1 MRSSSCTSI
10 SSTGDVTRPLRVFH
24 LIKSLGRGGAEV
36 LLAEGLRV
44 ADRDRFTYGYGYFLP
59 WKDAVVPS
67 LEEQGAEVVCF
78 SARSNLAIL
87 LSAVRVAAFL
97 RRWKADLL
105 HCHLPVAA
113 AAGRVAG
120 KLAGVPVVTTEH
132 NEVEHFHP
140 LTRRL
145 DMATW
150 RWQRQAIAI
159 SEPVADSLARHASP
173 KVPVRVVLNGVDV
186 DHFNSEGFSGADV
199 RREWGIPEEAPV
211 VGTVAVFTDQKRIDW
226 WLETA
231 RRIQD
236 RHAQAR
242 FLIVGDG
249 PRKDYLLSEAERLG
263 LGGTA
268 HFVGLQEDVRPYL
281 AAMDVYMMSSEY
293 EGFGVALIEAMAF
306 RRPVAALGV
315 GGIPGIV
322 RDGES
327 GVLVAPRDVGAL
339 AEAASDLL
347 DDPER
352 RRRMGERGRQT
363 VKDRFSMRRM
373 ARELEAIYLDV
384 VHRKGRD

>member
-1 MRSSSCTSI
+1 M
-10 SSTGDVTRPLRVFH
+10 FH

-44 ADRDRFTYGYGYFLP
+44 ADRDRFTYAYGYFLP

-67 LEEQGAEVVCF
+67 LEGQGAEVVCF
-78 SARSNLAIL
+78 AARSNPAIL
-87 LSAVRVAAFL
+87 LQAGRVAAFL
-97 RRWKADLL
+97 RRWEADLL

-120 KLAGVPVVTTEH
+120 LLAGVPVVTTEH

-140 LTRRL
+140 VTRWL

-150 RWQRQAIAI
+150 RWQERAIAI

-173 KVPVRVVLNGVDV
+173 KVPVQVVLNGVDV
-186 DHFNSEGFSGADV
+186 GHFDSEGFSGADV
-199 RREWGIPEEAPV
+199 RREWGIPEGAPV
-211 VGTVAVFTDQKRIDW
+211 VGTVAVFTDQKRIEW

-231 RRIQD
+231 RRIRE
-236 RHAQAR
+236 RHVEAR

-249 PRKDYLLSEAERLG
+249 PRKEFLLHEAERLG
-263 LGGTA
+263 LSGIA

-322 RDGES
+322 EGGES
-327 GVLVAPRDVGAL
+327 GVLVPPRDLEAL
-339 AEAASDLL
+339 AEATSDLL
-347 DDPER
+347 GDPER
-352 RRRMGERGRQT
+352 RRQMGERGRRIVT
-363 VKDRFSMRRM
+363 DRFSMQRM

-384 VHRKGRD
+384 VHRNGKDQHGNNGSR

>member
-1 MRSSSCTSI
+1 M
-10 SSTGDVTRPLRVFH
+10 FH

-44 ADRDRFTYGYGYFLP
+44 ADRDRFTYGYGYFTP

-67 LEEQGAEVVCF
+67 LEGQGAEVVCF
-78 SARSNLAIL
+78 AARSNPAIL
-87 LSAVRVAAFL
+87 LQAGRVAAFL
-97 RRWKADLL
+97 RRWRADLL

-113 AAGRVAG
+113 ATGR
-120 KLAGVPVVTTEH
+120 LAGLLAGIPVVSTEH

-140 LTRRL
+140 LTRWL

-150 RWQRQAIAI
+150 RWQERAIAI

-173 KVPVRVVLNGVDV
+173 KVPVQVVLNGVDV
-186 DHFNSEGFSGADV
+186 GHFDSKGFSGADV
-199 RREWGIPEEAPV
+199 RREWEIPEGAPV
-211 VGTVAVFTDQKRIDW
+211 VGTVAVFTDQKRIEW

-231 RRIQD
+231 RRIRE
-236 RHAQAR
+236 RHAEAR

-249 PRKDYLLSEAERLG
+249 PRKEFLLHEAERLG
-263 LGGTA
+263 LSGIA

-322 RDGES
+322 EGGES
-327 GVLVAPRDVGAL
+327 GVLVPPRNLEAL
-339 AEAASDLL
+339 AKVTSDLL
-347 DDPER
+347 GDPER
-352 RRRMGERGRQT
+352 RRQMGERGRRIVT
-363 VKDRFSMRRM
+363 DRFSMQRM

-384 VHRKGRD
+384 VHRNGKDQHGNNGSA